1 MAQRA
6 GYTAVISHRS
16 GETEDTTIA
25 DIAVGTNAG
34 QIKTGSLC
42 RSDRIAKYNQLL
54 RIEEE
59 LGEVAQLSRPRG
71 VLQPALMR
79 RGGTARP
86 GPGGRGRL
94 RGRPR
99 TDALRHR
106 RAARPARRSS
116 MSNSGSATTAA
127 CRACASCSCAL
138 AQQRAD
144 NDTARAR
151 NEQLQAEVR
160 DLREGLEMVEERAR
174 YELGMVKP
182 DEILVQVASGPAA
195 AAVAPAAGPPSPPFI
210 EGPVAPVRRPP
221 PRAGTPARPAGPARP
236 H

>member
-1 MAQRA
+1 MRFA
-6 GYTAVISHRS
+6 TV
-16 GETEDTTIA
+16 
-25 DIAVGTNAG
+25 V
-34 QIKTGSLC
+34 
-42 RSDRIAKYNQLL
+42 LL
-54 RIEEE
+54 ALLGLVHVE
-59 LGEVAQLSRPRG
+59 LWFGHDGG
-71 VLQPALMR
+71 VP
-79 RGGTARP
+79 
-86 GPGGRGRL
+86 RL
-94 RGRPR
+94 RELQ
-99 TDALRHR
+99 LR
-106 RAARPARRSS
+106 
-116 MSNSGSATTAA
+116 
-127 CRACASCSCAL
+127 L